1 MSHSLHSSST
11 KQDFIQ
17 NDQQGEVTLHPAPT
31 ISHTPAMEKD
41 RRRGRRKWGG
51 RMAPAKWTHEL
62 PWPRVQSFLL
72 WTPQISKERNRAG
85 ILPSPN
91 FRCRNRWAAFAAG
104 LQRPLRTLRAA
115 AATRMLGLERRSDA
129 AVTITPAAEAAAS
142 LRGFLPSRH
151 PTQGREWPTSIQAMP
166 GEAGIET

>member
-1 MSHSLHSSST
+1 M
-11 KQDFIQ
+11 
-17 NDQQGEVTLHPAPT
+17 TLHPAPT

-41 RRRGRRKWGG
+41 RQRRRKEWGG
-51 RMAPAKWTHEL
+51 RVAPAKWTHEL

-104 LQRPLRTLRAA
+104 LRRPLRTLRAA

-151 PTQGREWPTSIQAMP
+151 PTQGREWLTSIQAMP
-166 GEAGIET
+166 GEAGIETSAGGVPGEPSPPPEGICTLFF

>member
-1 MSHSLHSSST
+1 M
-11 KQDFIQ
+11 
-17 NDQQGEVTLHPAPT
+17 HPAHT

-41 RRRGRRKWGG
+41 RRRRKKEGKGG
-51 RMAPAKWTHEL
+51 GGAPAKWTHEL

-151 PTQGREWPTSIQAMP
+151 PTQGRKWPTSIQAML
-166 GEAGIET
+166 GEVGIETSAGGVPGELSPPPEGICTLFF